1 MPDAFDSLEPDQTV
15 TVLPR
20 HLAGR
25 GSADLRTIWPFPFD
39 DDWSLYQHAE
49 DGSAVASSPCLR
61 LRTGYVP
68 DPDRPGH
75 MQWITAAHH
84 SPFGPATWQI
94 TFDATTPV
102 ELLRDTH
109 AELLDLYLEGR
120 HSTQDPLFDDRTP
133 PHEAYAPLLARGWS
147 HMVKTD
153 GTQHFLAPDIFGG
166 VQHKYAEPRL
176 NTPAEPAWTAWAGY
190 ADDPH
195 WRVRFSRATPTTL
208 VAAFTASLLS
218 TEPVQR
224 TVKDVPLRTRDRVYV
239 ASATATPQQ
248 KTPAAPVAS
257 PASKPTV
264 PRRTR

>member
-1 MPDAFDSLEPDQTV
+1 M
-15 TVLPR
+15 
-20 HLAGR
+20 
-25 GSADLRTIWPFPFD
+25 
-39 DDWSLYQHAE
+39 
-49 DGSAVASSPCLR
+49 
-61 LRTGYVP
+61 P

-84 SPFGPATWQI
+84 NPFGPATWQI
-94 TFDATTPV
+94 TCDAITPV

-120 HSTQDPLFDDRTP
+120 HSTQDHLFDDQTP
-133 PHEAYAPLLARGWS
+133 PRQADAPLLARGWG
-147 HMVKTD
+147 HVVKTD
-153 GTQHFLAPDIFGG
+153 GTQHFLAPDILGG
-166 VQHKYAEPRL
+166 VRHKYAEPRL

-224 TVKDVPLRTRDRVYV
+224 AVKDVPLRTRDRVHI
-239 ASATATPQQ
+239 ASTTTTAKQ
-248 KTPAAPVAS
+248 KTPSTPMPHP
-257 PASKPTV
+257 PAKPA